1 MKWFEKNYNKE
12 KEFYEAIAKL
22 GDAIPIRNLGHLYE
36 NVCGVE

>member
-1 MKWFEKNYNKE
+1 MIWKKNCNKE

-22 GDAIPIRNLGHLYE
+22 GNAIPIRNPGHLYE